1 MPTSCICR
9 RSGTPL
15 LCMQIKAHRCRQG
28 WGACSS
34 CRTLPM
40 LPWGFWVLPVVGG
53 FAGPGHTNQTP
64 KASGGPSAMPQVTS
78 VYVLL
83 NSTAWPRRDHSY
95 LGDHCHILILPK
107 VLAKYPHFGRRKFRS
122 MSASL
127 LATSELVII
136 GVRADFTTCHLFFR
150 LMATWCLWGWT
161 E

>member
-1 MPTSCICR
+1 MQAIRHTSALHADK
-9 RSGTPL
+9 GTQVPAGMGSVQQL
-15 LCMQIKAHRCRQG
+15 QNSSHAAVGFLG
-28 WGACSS
+28 SPCS
-34 CRTLPM
+34 
-40 LPWGFWVLPVVGG
+40 VG

-95 LGDHCHILILPK
+95 LGDHCHILILLK